1 MGEIKKCIHLS
12 VIVVLCRT
20 YIITKQ
26 TILNDKIC
34 MDKFLAYINKQLM
47 VSHIINE
54 EDLKKAEE
62 DIRKRNK

>member
-1 MGEIKKCIHLS
+1 
-12 VIVVLCRT
+12 
-20 YIITKQ
+20 
-26 TILNDKIC
+26 